1 MKNNLTQAIKYTL
14 IILVIIGIIGSLG
27 KYEEKIQNEEG
38 KNVVSNLNFNNV
50 MFGIEDKIENQNIKG
65 ININNVMGGVELDF
79 TNASFENNAKIEIFS
94 LMGGVQL
101 TIPKDWKVVKNN
113 SNVMGGTEDFSLDEN
128 QVDSSKT
135 IIIDGSIL
143 LSGLEIIRK

>member
-14 IILVIIGIIGSLG
+14 IILVIIGITGSLG